1 MRKLYLLPLA
11 AACALSSCIS
21 DEPLNAECDIEQAS
35 LHLDEPGQMFY
46 HDYDTLQVVASATD
60 SIRFIARSHAQIGQM
75 PLTLRITDR
84 ARAYLVGQDGQE
96 SAFRN
101 GTLLDFSDGQVAQI
115 HVVSEDGLWSRLYRI
130 SVVNDVPSEG
140 DMDFDFA
147 EYRLDASG
155 KYYVWPVTDPAM
167 AGAFYDAEWKN
178 GNPGFRLSKKNAKP
192 DEYPTTPVAGG
203 GPDGKDCIK
212 LETKDTGA
220 FGKMVDMRIASGSM
234 FNGSF
239 DVGSALT
246 NARKAT
252 LFGCP
257 FRHKPERLI
266 CWLRYEQGG
275 YFQDKEGNEVPGVV
289 DEPDAYAVVYRNQD
303 EEGHRVQLD
312 GDNVLSS
319 PYIVGMGRLAHHK
332 DADGGD
338 LLTDQPMHGLN
349 ADWQRVE
356 LPVAYTGELDPEVL
370 ANNGYS
376 LVIGFASSW
385 QGAYFQGAVGAK
397 LFIANVSLV
406 CE

>member
-1 MRKLYLLPLA
+1 M
-11 AACALSSCIS
+11 
-21 DEPLNAECDIEQAS
+21 NTECDIEQAS
-35 LHLDEPGQMFY
+35 LHLSDPGQMFY
-46 HDYDTLQVVASATD
+46 HDYDTLQVVASAAD
-60 SIRFIARSHAQIGQM
+60 SIRFTARSHARIGQL
-75 PLTLRITDR
+75 PLTLRITDK
-84 ARAYLVGQDGQE
+84 AKAYVVGQNGSE
-96 SAFRN
+96 TLFRN
-101 GTLLDFSDGQVAQI
+101 GMDVDFSGGQVIQVK
-115 HVVSEDGLWSRLYRI
+115 VVSEDGVWNRLYRI

-140 DMDFDFA
+140 DMDFDFS

-178 GNPGFRLSKKNAKP
+178 GNPGYRLSKKSAKP
-192 DEYPTTPVAGG
+192 MEYPTTPVEGG
-203 GPDGKDCIK
+203 GPDGQDCVK
-212 LETKDTGA
+212 LETMDTGA

-266 CWLRYEQGG
+266 CWLKFEQGR
-275 YFQDKEGNEVPGVV
+275 YFQNKEAVEVPGVV

-312 GDNVLSS
+312 GDDVLSS
-319 PYIVGMGRLAHHK
+319 PYIVGMARLAHHK
-332 DADGGD
+332 NPDGSD
-338 LLTDQPMHGLN
+338 QLSDQPIHGLN

-356 LPVAYTGELDPEVL
+356 LPVTYTEELDPVLL

-406 CE
+406 CVQ